1 MGRDHKVGAPPTED
15 EKFDDDPLMGQLK
28 TIYDDV
34 AQQPLPTELI
44 SLLEKLDAA
53 ERNR

>member
-1 MGRDHKVGAPPTED
+1 MGRESKVGASPTED

-28 TIYDDV
+28 SIYDDV
-34 AQQPLPTELI
+34 AEQPLPSELI